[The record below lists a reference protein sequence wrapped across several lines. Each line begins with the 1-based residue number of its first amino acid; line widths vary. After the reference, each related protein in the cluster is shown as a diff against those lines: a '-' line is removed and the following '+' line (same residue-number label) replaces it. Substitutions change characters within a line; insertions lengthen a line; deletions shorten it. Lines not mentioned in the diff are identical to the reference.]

1 MFDILFDCE
10 LIEWTPEGI
19 PVPLIEFIET
29 SEDSDDA

>member
-10 LIEWTPEGI
+10 LIEWTSDGI